1 MESIIEWF
9 VVIYVVSKNFL
20 ASMTLMEWLLFLIL
34 ALLYGHARDQRKE
47 LVSINNAIHEIR
59 GELLAKKEDIYD

>member
-9 VVIYVVSKNFL
+9 VIIFVVAKNFL
-20 ASMTLMEWLLFLIL
+20 ASMSLVEWLLFLIL

-59 GELLAKKEDIYD
+59 GELLAKKEDIND

>member
-9 VVIYVVSKNFL
+9 VIIFVVAKNFL
-20 ASMTLMEWLLFLIL
+20 ASMSLVEWLLFLIL

-59 GELLAKKEDIYD
+59 SELLAKKEDIND